1 MLLQQ
6 KELTDRVHGTVLEP
20 CKISV
25 RLDMAKGAGD
35 VHLRIS
41 DVHIRVSPDVLE
53 LGASLQASVLEPLIQ
68 PSAEKSVFIPVCCV
82 AIILKPQQWAPLSK
96 LRIAV

>member
-1 MLLQQ
+1 MRLYCLQQ
-6 KELTDRVHGTVLEP
+6 EQLDRVHGTVLEP

-25 RLDMAKGAGD
+25 HVNMAQGAGD

-68 PSAEKSVFIPVCCV
+68 PSADRCAWNV
-82 AIILKPQQWAPLSK
+82 ACP
-96 LRIAV
+96 